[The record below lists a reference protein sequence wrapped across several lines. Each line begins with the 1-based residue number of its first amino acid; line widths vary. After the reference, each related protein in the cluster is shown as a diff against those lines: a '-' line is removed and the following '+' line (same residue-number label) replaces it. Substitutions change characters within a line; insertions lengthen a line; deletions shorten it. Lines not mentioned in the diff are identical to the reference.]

1 MLEREC
7 YCVRVRGAWNSS
19 GRGEKKVGGQG
30 WGCHGRP
37 FLLRSIC
44 IFRNS
49 LSLPLAIFAYSTR
62 VEFFPRQMV
71 KLGYAKLRW
80 ASHVLYMCALGQIPT
95 IYPLN
100 LNLFARFLV
109 LKLKLSKCQGIKQ
122 QKENVQISFTLL
134 LTFTILLNISDWRW

>member
-1 MLEREC
+1 MP
-7 YCVRVRGAWNSS
+7 GIA
-19 GRGEKKVGGQG
+19 VGGVRKKLEG
-30 WGCHGRP
+30 KAGAAMEGLSCSDPFAYSATLYLCH
-37 FLLRSIC
+37 
-44 IFRNS
+44 S
-49 LSLPLAIFAYSTR
+49 LSLHIPP
-62 VEFFPRQMV
+62 EWGFFPRQMV

-134 LTFTILLNISDWRW
+134 LTFTILLNISD